1 MSQLNPNAAEFVP
14 VSPATSPTGGPT
26 VRLLEDDI
34 IAQSPKRPMNM
45 DKVVDAKQFEE
56 EVRSRP
62 SELDDSFCSNGHA
75 ENEHNLSSDMMENL
89 LNGKNIDEIPEFQP
103 GSTPTKSR
111 PDEFHFGPNA
121 APFTPKHLDQSEALS
136 TKAVFGD
143 DTAQNIDLSL
153 NTSADRSSPIKS
165 PIKKESDDPMSMS
178 FYADRDD
185 ANPFDLNKVQML
197 PDNLDDFLQQP
208 DNNVT
213 ANLPAEQKSENL
225 IMNNDDALQTTDLD
239 KHNYDDEKELAS
251 PLEPEKELS
260 CPDFREDGITPEP
273 TNENLLGGDFC
284 QLSQKMK
291 TPEPL
296 PRDVEL
302 ISPDSAHESKSPTEE
317 SRPESIPSDVELLS
331 PQPKIEEQLHQTAT
345 EVNDLLGGFGS
356 HEQEDLLCERPT
368 SCERPMSESPACERP
383 ESKSPM
389 VCERP
394 ESKSPMVCERPESKS
409 PMVCERPMSCERPTS
424 ESPLCE
430 MPESRSPMLCERPES
445 KSPMA
450 CERPESKSPAFGE
463 QVVVEQNA
471 FGDNPFVGETRKEEV
486 NMFEVEPEEQMPK
499 EEESEP
505 PLDEE
510 EIKATIVV
518 GPQGVIEI
526 EEEPSEYIPSPAAE
540 PIDLEPQVIEP
551 VQDVCPLEKPIE
563 NAEVFEYGD
572 ADVTKETIAEKP
584 VGEVE
589 VRMENISPQ
598 FAEQAFVM
606 TPSEES
612 RQEEVPAAPL
622 AEEAAKEPLPTAP
635 APASEDGPAE
645 AALVAAGVAAA
656 ATAAVATA
664 AAAAA
669 APTTPTPA
677 PKPAED
683 KKKTTPA
690 AAKRPSVGAKT
701 NATPSP
707 KGGAA
712 KPSVGA
718 AKPKTASSAA
728 PKASPTKTATMQ
740 KSPAPTAAPKPAA
753 ASKLMAPKPRT
764 APPNKTTDKKP
775 LANGDVKQPPIRSTL
790 TTRKSVTETAA
801 TKTTARPATASARPA
816 TSAAT
821 KTTTAA
827 PKPAPRPATAPKAA
841 APRTNGT
848 TTASAARLKPTPKS
862 PVASKAPSTTTKT
875 ATNLTSKTTTSA
887 ARPAFT
893 TNTKPKA
900 PATTAPAPPKPRVPL
915 SRRPAVETDKQ
926 NKEAV
931 NKATAGRTSAPR
943 TGVTALKKVESKTA
957 TTTRTTVMKSTTT
970 TMKSAAMTKK
980 PAEIVR
986 NKSTKTTTHT
996 TKVDKPEMNGVAT
1009 EAPEAVKAPTNEVLL
1024 TDCEPQ
1030 LVKDNSPA
1038 IDNKTIE
1045 NSLIQTNA
1053 AD

>member
-1 MSQLNPNAAEFVP
+1 MPVRLFFCRIYIVHRTIPECGWSNPSIFLFVLLQASGIPEGGEVEGVVAEAFDAPAAAARAAAEAEAEAMSQLNPNAAEFVP
-14 VSPATSPTGGPT
+14 VSPATSPTEGPT
-26 VRLLEDDI
+26 SRFLEDDI
-34 IAQSPKRPMNM
+34 IAQSPKRPMNL
-45 DKVVDAKQFEE
+45 DRVVNAKQFEQ
-56 EVRSRP
+56 EVKSRP

-103 GSTPTKSR
+103 
-111 PDEFHFGPNA
+111 
-121 APFTPKHLDQSEALS
+121 
-136 TKAVFGD
+136 
-143 DTAQNIDLSL
+143 DLSL
-153 NTSADRSSPIKS
+153 NTSAERTSPVKS

-178 FYADRDD
+178 FYAERDD

-213 ANLPAEQKSENL
+213 ANLSTE
-225 IMNNDDALQTTDLD
+225 QTTDLD
-239 KHNYDDEKELAS
+239 KHSYDDEKELAS

-284 QLSQKMK
+284 QLSQKLK

-331 PQPKIEEQLHQTAT
+331 PQPKPDEMHQTAT
-345 EVNDLLGGFGS
+345 EVNDLLGGFGT
-356 HEQEDLLCERPT
+356 HEQEDMLRERPMSCERPT
-368 SCERPMSESPACERP
+368 SESPICERPESKSPMVCERPMSESSLCEMPESKSPMVCERP

-409 PMVCERPMSCERPTS
+409 PMVCER
-424 ESPLCE
+424 
-430 MPESRSPMLCERPES
+430 
-445 KSPMA
+445 A
-450 CERPESKSPAFGE
+450 ESKSPAFGVE
-463 QVVVEQNA
+463 VMVEQNA
-471 FGDNPFVGETRKEEV
+471 FGDNPFVSETRKEEV
-486 NMFEVEPEEQMPK
+486 NVLEVEPEEQMQK
-499 EEESEP
+499 EEEP
-505 PLDEE
+505 PLDED

-518 GPQGVIEI
+518 GPQDVIEI

-540 PIDLEPQVIEP
+540 PIDLEPQV
-551 VQDVCPLEKPIE
+551 
-563 NAEVFEYGD
+563 FECED
-572 ADVTKETIAEKP
+572 TEVTKEKP

-589 VRMENISPQ
+589 VRMENI
-598 FAEQAFVM
+598 
-606 TPSEES
+606 T
-612 RQEEVPAAPL
+612 PL
-622 AEEAAKEPLPTAP
+622 AEEAVKEPLAAEAVPP
-635 APASEDGPAE
+635 SDHGVAE

-656 ATAAVATA
+656 ATAAVAA
-664 AAAAA
+664 A
-669 APTTPTPA
+669 TTPTL
-677 PKPAED
+677 KPAED
-683 KKKTTPA
+683 KKKTTPGT
-690 AAKRPSVGAKT
+690 KRPSVGGKT

-707 KGGAA
+707 RVGAA
-712 KPSVGA
+712 KTSVGA
-718 AKPKTASSAA
+718 AKPKTATPAA
-728 PKASPTKTATMQ
+728 PKASPTKTA
-740 KSPAPTAAPKPAA
+740 KS
-753 ASKLMAPKPRT
+753 MAPKPRT
-764 APPNKTTDKKP
+764 VPPAKPTDKKP
-775 LANGDVKQPPIRSTL
+775 LANGDVKQPPVRSTL
-790 TTRKSVTETAA
+790 AAKKSVTETAA
-801 TKTTARPATASARPA
+801 TKTTARPGTMAARPA
-816 TSAAT
+816 TAAPRT
-821 KTTTAA
+821 STTATA

-848 TTASAARLKPTPKS
+848 STATAARLKPTPRS
-862 PVASKAPSTTTKT
+862 PT
-875 ATNLTSKTTTSA
+875 ATSLTSKTTTSTA

-900 PATTAPAPPKPRVPL
+900 PAAATAPAPPKPRVPL
-915 SRRPAVETDKQ
+915 SRRPAAETDKK
-926 NKEAV
+926 NKEA
-931 NKATAGRTSAPR
+931 
-943 TGVTALKKVESKTA
+943 TA

-970 TMKSAAMTKK
+970 TMKSTAMTKK

-986 NKSTKTTTHT
+986 NKQAKTTTTTHA
-996 TKVDKPEMNGVAT
+996 TKVDKPEMNGVTT
-1009 EAPEAVKAPTNEVLL
+1009 EAPQEVKPSTNEVLL
-1024 TDCEPQ
+1024 TNCEPE